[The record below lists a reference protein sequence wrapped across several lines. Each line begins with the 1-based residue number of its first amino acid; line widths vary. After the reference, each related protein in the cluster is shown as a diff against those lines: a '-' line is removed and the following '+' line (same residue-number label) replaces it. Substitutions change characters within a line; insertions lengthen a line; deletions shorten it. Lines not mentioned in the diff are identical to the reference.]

1 MDGCTADGEG
11 RAAFLRAA
19 VERVILRAGENGSSR
34 EGTIA
39 EGFATDPSFWGM
51 LTPEGQDVLAEVTVI
66 TSDACVV
73 LPGMVVITG
82 DVCETSPCRHYLGG
96 VYQAD
101 TNTILLCGDA
111 AQADPRILRH
121 EALHALDVADG
132 QPESEA
138 CVQIISFAPPRW
150 SVGCFQRLVGGEL
163 AREAEA
169 LYDAGRGTS
178 FRPNELYAMVPF
190 LVDWRFEQLPPA
202 LSAYY
207 SEWFLDA
214 EAAQ

>member
-1 MDGCTADGEG
+1 MKRLLFLALMIMLVLPGRGPHIPVAFEG
-11 RAAFLRAA
+11 DPAF
-19 VERVILRAGENGSSR
+19 
-34 EGTIA
+34 
-39 EGFATDPSFWGM
+39 WQM
-51 LTPEGQDVLAEVTVI
+51 LTPEGQDVLAAVTVI
-66 TSDACVV
+66 VSDACVV

-82 DVCETSPCRHYLGG
+82 DVCETLPCRHYVGG

-138 CVQIISFAPPRW
+138 CVQIISIAPPRW
-150 SVGCFQRLVGGEL
+150 SVGCFAQLVGRGL
-163 AREAEA
+163 ARDAEA
-169 LYDAGRGTS
+169 LYDAGGGTS
-178 FRPNELYAMVPF
+178 FRPNELYALIPF
-190 LVDWRFEQLPPA
+190 LVDWRFGDLPPA
-202 LSAYY
+202 IRAYY
-207 SEWFLDA
+207 AEWFLDA